1 MPETKDQ
8 TNKDIDNQIFLRA
21 KTDEQWI
28 KTIMT
33 DFDTFL
39 LDHAACERKASAM
52 AMSMVSH
59 YPDKPDLVM
68 AMADLAIE
76 ELAHFKQVL
85 RHINARGLTLAA
97 DTKDPYIQAIR
108 KHIRN
113 GKDEYFMD
121 RLLSAGI
128 IEARGHEKFSIVAE
142 NLEPGPLQTMYA
154 IIAKAEAKHHQLF
167 VDLAEKYFPKEVV
180 AKRLDELLDIE
191 AEIVKS
197 LPHRVALH

>member
-1 MPETKDQ
+1 
-8 TNKDIDNQIFLRA
+8 
-21 KTDEQWI
+21 
-28 KTIMT
+28 
-33 DFDTFL
+33 
-39 LDHAACERKASAM
+39 M
-52 AMSMVSH
+52 AMSMASH

-85 RHINARGLTLAA
+85 RHINARGLTLIA
-97 DTKDPYIQAIR
+97 DTKDPYIQEAIR

-142 NLEPGPLQTMYA
+142 DRTWLVKTMYA
-154 IIAKAEAKHHQLF
+154 IIAKAEAKHHQLGI
-167 VDLAEKYFPKEVV
+167 
-180 AKRLDELLDIE
+180 R
-191 AEIVKS
+191 
-197 LPHRVALH
+197 